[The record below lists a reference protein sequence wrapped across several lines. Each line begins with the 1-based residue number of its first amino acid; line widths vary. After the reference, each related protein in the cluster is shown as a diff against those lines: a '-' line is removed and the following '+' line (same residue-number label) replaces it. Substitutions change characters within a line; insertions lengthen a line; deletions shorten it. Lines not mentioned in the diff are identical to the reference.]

1 MLTGWRLALS
11 KCFLIP
17 QRYILGIMGFFAIVN
32 AYTMRVSLSL
42 AITEMVVP
50 LKATDYYDP
59 DACIP
64 EKSNVS
70 ISAIKDQSTLY
81 NWDEKTQGLIL
92 SSFYWGYILTHL
104 PGGVLA
110 EKFGGKYSLGLGIL
124 STAIFTLIT
133 PWVIIG
139 TGGNWKALVALRFI
153 EGLGEGTTYPALT
166 ALLAK
171 WVPLKERATIGSLVY
186 AGSQFG
192 TILSN
197 SISGALIRQTEDWA
211 SVFYFFGGLGVVW
224 FILWVLLCYS
234 DPNSHPFISDKE
246 KEYLNKEL
254 ASVSSD
260 KLPIPWK
267 AILTSV
273 PVWALVITQVG
284 HDWGFFTMVTD
295 LPKYMKDVLKFN
307 VSQNGVWSSVP
318 YIVMWLTSLGSG
330 WLCDFLVRKNIMSL
344 TFSRKFF
351 TSIASM
357 GPAIFILIA
366 SYVGCDRMLA
376 VAMFTIAMGL
386 MGCYYCGMKINA
398 LDLSPNFAGTLMAII
413 NGLGATSGI
422 VTPYLAGALTEDH
435 TLIQW
440 RLVFWITFG
449 VFAVTNMVYLIF
461 GTGKEQS
468 WNNPEF
474 NSKTRN
480 VTGDKSEMGNGNSI
494 RDYEEEGKTKI

>member
-1 MLTGWRLALS
+1 MLQGWRLQIS
-11 KCFLIP
+11 RCFIIP
-17 QRYILGIMGFFAIVN
+17 QRYVLGIMGFFAIVN

-50 LKATDYYDP
+50 IKTAEYYDP

-64 EKSNVS
+64 EENSRNN
-70 ISAIKDQSTLY
+70 SAIKDQTTLY
-81 NWDEKTQGLIL
+81 EWDEKTQGLIL
-92 SSFYWGYILTHL
+92 SSFYWGYVITHL
-104 PGGVLA
+104 PGGILA

-133 PWVIIG
+133 PFVIVA
-139 TGGNWKALVALRFI
+139 TGGNWKALVALRVI
-153 EGLGEGTTYPALT
+153 EGFGEGTTYPALT

-171 WVPLKERATIGSLVY
+171 WVPLRERATIGSLVY

-197 SISGALIRQTEDWA
+197 LISGELIRYTEDWA

-224 FILWVLLCYS
+224 FIFWVFLCYS
-234 DPNSHPFISDKE
+234 DPESHPYMSDNE
-246 KEYLNKEL
+246 REYLQKEL
-254 ASVSSD
+254 ASVSTE
-260 KLPIPWK
+260 KPPIPWK
-267 AILTSV
+267 DIFTSV

-307 VSQNGVWSSVP
+307 VSQNGMWSSVP
-318 YIVMWLTSLGSG
+318 YIVMWFTSLGSG
-330 WLCDFLVRKNIMSL
+330 WLCDLLVRKNIMSL

-357 GPAIFILIA
+357 GPAVFILVA

-376 VAMFTIAMGL
+376 VWMFTIAMGF
-386 MGCYYCGMKINA
+386 MGCYYCGMKVNA

-435 TLIQW
+435 TLKQW

-449 VFAVTNMVYLIF
+449 VFAVTNLIYLIF
-461 GTGKEQS
+461 GTGNVQKWNDPEYNKNKKDGKEQKIE
-468 WNNPEF
+468 NG
-474 NSKTRN
+474 TR
-480 VTGDKSEMGNGNSI
+480 
-494 RDYEEEGKTKI
+494 YEDQKF

>member
-1 MLTGWRLALS
+1 MLTGWRLKFS
-11 KCFLIP
+11 KCFLLP
-17 QRYILGIMGFFAIVN
+17 QRYILGLMGFFAIVN

-50 LKATDYYDP
+50 INATEYYDP
-59 DACIP
+59 EACIP
-64 EKSNVS
+64 EAANKSN
-70 ISAIKDQSTLY
+70 SAIKDQSTLY
-81 NWDEKTQGLIL
+81 DWDETTQGLIL
-92 SSFYWGYILTHL
+92 SAFYWGYVITHL
-104 PGGVLA
+104 PGGILA

-139 TGGNWKALVALRFI
+139 TNGNWKALVALRI
-153 EGLGEGTTYPALT
+153 LEGFGEGTTYPALT

-171 WVPLKERATIGSLVY
+171 WVPLKERATIGSMVY

-197 SISGALIRQTEDWA
+197 AISGELIRYTENWA
-211 SVFYFFGGLGVVW
+211 SVFYFFGSLGIIW
-224 FILWVLLCYS
+224 FIIWVMICYS
-234 DPNSHPFISDKE
+234 DPQSHPFISDKE
-246 KEYLNKEL
+246 RQYLEL
-254 ASVSSD
+254 ELSGVSNTN
-260 KLPIPWK
+260 LPIPWK

-273 PVWALVITQVG
+273 PMWALVITQVG

-307 VSQNGVWSSVP
+307 VSQNGIWSSVP
-318 YIVMWLTSLGSG
+318 YIVMWLSSLLSG
-330 WLCDFLVRKNIMSL
+330 YVCDFLVKKDIMGL

-351 TSIASM
+351 TTLASM
-357 GPAIFILIA
+357 GPAVFLLVA

-376 VAMFTIAMGL
+376 VWMFTIAMGF
-386 MGCYYCGMKINA
+386 MGCYYCGMKVNA

-435 TLIQW
+435 TLKQW

-449 VFAVTNMVYLIF
+449 VFTVTNLVYLMF
-461 GTGKEQS
+461 GTGNEQV

-474 NSKTRN
+474 
-480 VTGDKSEMGNGNSI
+480 
-494 RDYEEEGKTKI
+494 KTKNTLKNGTSNLEMTNE

>member
-1 MLTGWRLALS
+1 MLTGWRLKLS

-17 QRYILGIMGFFAIVN
+17 QRYVLGIMGFFAIAN

-50 LKATDYYDP
+50 IKTTQYYDP

-64 EKSNVS
+64 EETNATNSV
-70 ISAIKDQSTLY
+70 IKDQTTLY
-81 NWDEKTQGLIL
+81 DWDEKTQGLIL
-92 SSFYWGYILTHL
+92 SSFYWGYVITHL
-104 PGGVLA
+104 PGGILA

-133 PWVIIG
+133 PFVIIG
-139 TGGNWKALVALRFI
+139 TNGNWKAVTALRVI
-153 EGLGEGTTYPALT
+153 EGFGEGTTYPALT

-186 AGSQFG
+186 SGSQFG

-197 SISGALIRQTEDWA
+197 LISGELIRYTQDWA
-211 SVFYFFGGLGVVW
+211 SVFYFFGGLGIIW
-224 FILWVLLCYS
+224 FIIWVMLCYS
-234 DPNSHPFISDKE
+234 EPESHPFITDRE
-246 KEYLNKEL
+246 KEYLQKEL
-254 ASVSSD
+254 GSLSTE
-260 KLPIPWK
+260 KPPIPWK
-267 AILTSV
+267 GILTSV

-307 VSQNGVWSSVP
+307 VSQNGIWSSVP
-318 YIVMWLTSLGSG
+318 YVVMWFTSLGSG
-330 WLCDFLVRKNIMSL
+330 WLCDFLVKKKIMGL

-357 GPAIFILIA
+357 GPAVFILVA

-376 VAMFTIAMGL
+376 VWMFTIAMGL

-435 TLIQW
+435 TLKQW

-449 VFAVTNMVYLIF
+449 VFAVTNLIYLTC
-461 GTGKEQS
+461 GTGKVQK
-468 WNNPEF
+468 WNNPE
-474 NSKTRN
+474 NNREKPN
-480 VTGDKSEMGNGNSI
+480 EDNEEKQI
-494 RDYEEEGKTKI
+494 QDYKF